1 MRQVISTA
9 RFSYFPSIHK
19 FIFDDEL
26 HFPDG
31 EINQYTGC
39 FCDWIKSSLR
49 AGSLRFYEEVDGTG
63 FEFFILSIDED
74 LYRGVIQVSI
84 SKEAMPGSKNLK
96 NSDSCPDE
104 GNPSEKAKRGKRVL
118 LVEDNEI
125 NKKVVESI
133 LSNLDLLLD
142 HAWNGEEAIEKVASN
157 DYDLILMDISMPVM
171 DGYEATRR
179 IRDTFPE
186 PKSRTPVIALTA
198 ALRSESEARVA
209 ESGMN
214 GYIGKPIVSKELIAA
229 VQSFLFEEP
238 RFEFIN
244 NGSGDDDIFIV
255 DELVDLTYLKEVSNN
270 DILFASDIVKSFLE
284 NSGPL
289 LRELESSLGN
299 DDIKRARELCHKF
312 QPVLSYMGLKKI
324 IPLMEKF
331 HLNLQKPDIN
341 KHGQSLILEKI
352 IKMTTEATSSLE
364 NIRKKMLERV

>member
-1 MRQVISTA
+1 MKQVISTA
-9 RFSYFPSIHK
+9 RFSYFPSINK
-19 FIFDDEL
+19 FIFDDEIQ
-26 HFPDG
+26 FPEG
-31 EINQYTGC
+31 ETGKYTCC
-39 FCDWIKSSLR
+39 FSDWIKSSLR
-49 AGSLRFYEEVDGTG
+49 AGTLRFYEEMDTNG
-63 FEFFILSIDED
+63 FEFFILSIGED
-74 LYRGVIQVSI
+74 LYRGVIQVSETM
-84 SKEAMPGSKNLK
+84 EAVSGSNILK
-96 NSDSCPDE
+96 KSDSRIDE
-104 GNPSEKAKRGKRVL
+104 GNTSEKAKRGKKVL

-142 HAWNGEEAIEKVASN
+142 HAWNGEEAIEKVAVN

-179 IRDTFPE
+179 IRDIFPE

-198 ALRSESEARVA
+198 ALRSESETRVA

-214 GYIGKPIVSKELIAA
+214 GYIGKPIVSKELISA

-238 RFEFIN
+238 RFEVRSS
-244 NGSGDDDIFIV
+244 GSGTDDIFIV
-255 DELVDLTYLKEVSNN
+255 DELVDLTYLKGISNN
-270 DILFASDIVKSFLE
+270 DILFAADIVKSFLE
-284 NSGPL
+284 TSGPL
-289 LRELESSLGN
+289 LTELEIALGK

-312 QPVLSYMGLKKI
+312 QPVLSYMGLRKI

-331 HLNLQKPDIN
+331 HLNLQKPEIN

-352 IKMTTEATSSLE
+352 IKMTTEATGTLE

>member
-1 MRQVISTA
+1 MQQVISTA

-19 FIFDDEL
+19 FIFDDDIQ
-26 HFPDG
+26 FPDG
-31 EINQYTGC
+31 ETDNFTGY

-49 AGSLRFYEEVDGTG
+49 AGSLRFYKEIDGTG

-84 SKEAMPGSKNLK
+84 TKEAVSASKNLK
-96 NSDSCPDE
+96 NSDSDREE
-104 GNPSEKAKRGKRVL
+104 GNLSEESKGRKKVL

-142 HAWNGEEAIEKVASN
+142 HAWNGEEAIEKVAAN

-179 IRDTFPE
+179 IRDMFPE

-214 GYIGKPIVSKELIAA
+214 GYVGKPIVSKELIAA
-229 VQSFLFEEP
+229 VHSFLFEEP
-238 RFEFIN
+238 RFETTSD
-244 NGSGDDDIFIV
+244 GSGVDDIFIV
-255 DELVDLTYLKEVSNN
+255 DELVDLTYLKEISNN
-270 DILFASDIVKSFLE
+270 DILFAADIVKSFLE
-284 NSGPL
+284 TSDPL
-289 LRELESSLGN
+289 LRELESALGKE
-299 DDIKRARELCHKF
+299 DIKKARELCHKF

-324 IPLMEKF
+324 IPLMSKF

-352 IKMTTEATSSLE
+352 IKMTTEATGTLE